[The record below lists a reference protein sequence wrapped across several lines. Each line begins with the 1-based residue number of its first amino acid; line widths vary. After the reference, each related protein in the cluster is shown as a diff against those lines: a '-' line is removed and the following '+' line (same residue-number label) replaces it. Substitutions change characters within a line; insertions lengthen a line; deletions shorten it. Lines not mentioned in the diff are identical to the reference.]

1 MNCERIALTC
11 APGGENH
18 TGNQF
23 IGKMPTKG
31 SGFTSKDLE
40 KIANHISSERK
51 KLFIENLTEK
61 KIKNIDDI
69 DDELCIDL
77 GVELLD
83 LNKMSRNEIITD
95 IGDKDE
101 SEHATVLIVR
111 NWVKDTES
119 IYNEC
124 VQDEWDKKYLDPNK
138 YREEI
143 IDGEKVR
150 VRGRVLNKHARSN
163 ICYVEDTEQSP
174 DYLNGKGTI
183 IDLCKKKHMMAEINK
198 LKELNDVLSEND
210 DKDKFQINVVE
221 GNRYYD
227 LKKTG
232 IGFHGD
238 TERSIV
244 MCLTIGG
251 GGGYPMRWQWFKN
264 GFPTGNCIDIT
275 LNDGDLYI
283 MSEKSVG
290 MDWKLRSKYT
300 LRHSAGAD
308 KFTSLKK
315 WEKRLQDR
323 ANGKKTKSK
332 GFGNITI

>member
-1 MNCERIALTC
+1 MNFERIALTC

-23 IGKMPTKG
+23 IGELPVKG
-31 SGFTSKDLE
+31 SGFTCSDLQ
-40 KIANHISSERK
+40 KIATHILCDRK
-51 KLFIENLTEK
+51 KLLMENLTK
-61 KIKNIDDI
+61 KIKSDDV
-69 DDELCIDL
+69 DVDNLRLDL

-83 LNKMSRNEIITD
+83 LNKLSGNDVIKGV
-95 IGDKDE
+95 GDMDDSDKA
-101 SEHATVLIVR
+101 SVLIVR

-124 VQDEWDKKYLDPNK
+124 VEDSWDKKYLDPNK

-163 ICYVEDTEQSP
+163 ICYVADYEQEP
-174 DYLNGKGTI
+174 DYLKGKGTI
-183 IDLCKKKHMMAEINK
+183 VDLCKKKNMVEEVNRLKALNK
-198 LKELNDVLSEND
+198 VLGEKNR
-210 DKDKFQINVVE
+210 FEINVVE

-238 TERSIV
+238 TERSVV

-264 GFPTGNCIDIT
+264 GFPLGNCIDIT

-283 MSEKSVG
+283 MSEKAVG

-300 LRHSAGAD
+300 LRHSAGAE

-315 WEKRLQDR
+315 WEKRLQER
-323 ANGKKTKSK
+323 EKGKTVKCN
-332 GFGNITI
+332 GFGSVTI